1 MRANMSDVIASS
13 GAVLMAGA
21 LAGMVADLG
30 AGVVPAA
37 PVTMLFSLG
46 LLAVVAALV
55 WRFEQAAAR
64 QLRTADSLRDIRARR
79 AQLMLRQQTETASP
93 QTILAA

>member
-21 LAGMVADLG
+21 LAGMVFDLG
-30 AGVVPAA
+30 AGVAPGA
-37 PVTMLFSLG
+37 PVTMMFSLG

-55 WRFEQAAAR
+55 WRFEQASAR
-64 QLRTADSLRDIRARR
+64 QLSTADSLRDIRARR
-79 AQLMLRQQTETASP
+79 AQLMLRQQTDNAAP
-93 QTILAA
+93 QTLLAA